1 MLPLVSHAS
10 EKTAEAVFFICPY
23 FSTDGSHVAMPGKKQ
38 RSAISSTMMKAKGA
52 EPAMISWIELSSLMP
67 LMTKRFMPTGGVMRA
82 SSILIRSTT
91 LNQMG
96 SKPSALMI
104 G

>member
-1 MLPLVSHAS
+1 
-10 EKTAEAVFFICPY
+10 
-23 FSTDGSHVAMPGKKQ
+23 MPGKKQ

-52 EPAMISWIELSSLMP
+52 EPAMIFWIELSSLMP

-82 SSILIRSTT
+82 RYILIRSTT

>member
-1 MLPLVSHAS
+1 
-10 EKTAEAVFFICPY
+10 
-23 FSTDGSHVAMPGKKQ
+23 
-38 RSAISSTMMKAKGA
+38 
-52 EPAMISWIELSSLMP
+52 MISWIELSSLMP